1 MLLFKPKTEYEV
13 RISDWSSDG
22 GSSDRLA
29 RWPVVLRDFGR
40 QGRLVNDRGRFDE
53 PGDDE
58 ILRLVG
64 NEVVQPV
71 LDDRAA
77 NADAILFGDL
87 LGLLAGVLLVG
98 RRIPPAVGGP
108 IPEEAAAEV
117 VGPRL
122 RDRRNGRAAD
132 LVVLGLVVG

>member
-1 MLLFKPKTEYEV
+1 MIRRPPRSTRTDTLFPYTTLFRSHVLVE
-13 RISDWSSDG
+13 
-22 GSSDRLA
+22 RLA

-98 RRIPPAVGGP
+98 SRLPPAVGGP
-108 IPEEAAAEV
+108 SQEEET
-117 VGPRL
+117 
-122 RDRRNGRAAD
+122 GRESEREK
-132 LVVLGLVVG
+132 V